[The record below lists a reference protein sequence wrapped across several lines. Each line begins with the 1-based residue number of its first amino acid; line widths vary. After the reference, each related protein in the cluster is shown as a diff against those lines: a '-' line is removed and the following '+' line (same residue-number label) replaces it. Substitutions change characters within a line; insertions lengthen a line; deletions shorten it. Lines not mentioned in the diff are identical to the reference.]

1 MLLKSSKSFSIK
13 VKVYLCDS
21 WITVWPESIWDACV
35 DMQILFLH
43 LFLFY
48 WNSNDWKI
56 VLFLILTVN
65 INLQYDWKSRKNSW
79 LLTDPPPLRGP
90 VCWSGFLAL
99 GVSCIMVWM
108 QDQNE
113 AHSREDFDS
122 KPKKKKFLH
131 RWNFEK
137 KILRFFFGKFFRI
150 FFWKKDSC
158 DHVFW
163 DKKLIFGYVVPELYT
178 LRSVNLN
185 FENRLRQKLSR
196 KLVFM

>member
-1 MLLKSSKSFSIK
+1 MVLRHSLTRLK
-13 VKVYLCDS
+13 
-21 WITVWPESIWDACV
+21 A
-35 DMQILFLH
+35 
-43 LFLFY
+43 
-48 WNSNDWKI
+48 
-56 VLFLILTVN
+56 
-65 INLQYDWKSRKNSW
+65 
-79 LLTDPPPLRGP
+79 LTDPPPLRGP

-178 LRSVNLN
+178 LRSVSLN
-185 FENRLRQKLSR
+185 FENQLRQKKIFSLCLWDVSFILGQLGVNFLCFGPISEKYGKR
-196 KLVFM
+196 QAF